1 MHWIKIKKLIFLW
14 SHYCHVRAWQSF
26 LWALGRKGHVCL
38 DHGILSQGR
47 TTSYRTDPFSN
58 PAHIYNFYIWI
69 AILQI
74 NAKTWHRWAMLETTQ
89 RYFCWFQEHKPSNW
103 ASYMAYIITYGKAG
117 NYMDPGGKD
126 CLAQQASQTLCLR
139 SSVQL
144 HLYLL
149 WRVLVCDLVCL
160 KI

>member
-47 TTSYRTDPFSN
+47 TTSYRTAPFSN

-74 NAKTWHRWAMLETTQ
+74 KAQTWHRWAMLETTQ
-89 RYFCWFQEHKPSNW
+89 RYFCWFQEHKLLNW
-103 ASYMAYIITYGKAG
+103 ASYMAYIIMYGKGGIIWILVEKTALP
-117 NYMDPGGKD
+117 NRLHRHYVWDP
-126 CLAQQASQTLCLR
+126 LCNFT
-139 SSVQL
+139 SI
-144 HLYLL
+144 Y
-149 WRVLVCDLVCL
+149 CNAY
-160 KI
+160 